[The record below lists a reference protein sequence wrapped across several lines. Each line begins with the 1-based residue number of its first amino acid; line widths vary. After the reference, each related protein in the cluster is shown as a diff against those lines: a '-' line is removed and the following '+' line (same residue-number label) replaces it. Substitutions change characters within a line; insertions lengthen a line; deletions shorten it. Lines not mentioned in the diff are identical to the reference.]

1 MVILIISTIIFSM
14 YCLSVSLVHTE
25 YLNSRSTDPLAILHS
40 LTPFYYTVMVLFAV
54 LCFTCVLYG
63 LGNKYI
69 HILLLIEFSLMLW
82 FTPYYL
88 SGFSRITDSLW
99 HVGVAKNLPEI
110 AEGHQMMFSYY
121 YEEYPT
127 SYILNY
133 VVMQIA
139 GIDAF
144 IYAQLIYPLFCIIGI
159 VSLCYVFVSRLFTYK
174 IAFISTLIVI
184 LAPFSPEVH
193 VSPHSLGTLLV
204 LVSAIFLVTCRDRK
218 SKIIGLLLSFVVI
231 TVHPISPLILLIF
244 MIVPYIANVFVH
256 NVKLP
261 SLRSGILAILATL
274 CGWFG
279 WALFHT
285 TTTETGIAE
294 SIYRIV
300 TLKFATQLEM
310 IGMAATHT
318 REYVF
323 PEISLLSTI
332 VLYSYLIIPL
342 IFFCYAIIGLDLR
355 KGIKKLFLQI
365 GERLRYERLLMLSI
379 AFLCV
384 ILSIASVFSGVEVGE
399 RAFYLWERSFFYFI
413 LAVSAYVASNVLI
426 KRVHSSRKRKWTY
439 AKALTISWLIFLALA
454 YPITH
459 TQSEAY
465 QIYPPSEDTGMRF
478 LQSRVPLSSKTLSM
492 FLPNQ
497 FASYADPETR
507 FTYQTTDDRMK
518 LLSELSLNN
527 RSSPLPDI
535 MVFRRSE
542 YFYVSYEYDKSFEN
556 NRYIR
561 AITWIEGSCE
571 FNKIYSSPTFEVY
584 VESSNSS
591 LPT

>member
-1 MVILIISTIIFSM
+1 MVILIISTMVSSI
-14 YCLSVSLVHTE
+14 YWLSVSLVHTE
-25 YLNSRSTDPLAILHS
+25 YLNSRSTDPLAMLHS
-40 LTPFYYTVMVLFAV
+40 LTPFWYVMMVLFAV

-63 LGNKYI
+63 IGNKYI
-69 HILLLIEFSLMLW
+69 HILLLIQFSLMLW

-88 SGFSRITDSLW
+88 SGFSRVTDSLW
-99 HVGVAKNLPEI
+99 HVGIAKHLPEI
-110 AEGHQMMFSYY
+110 AEGHQIMFSNY
-121 YEEYPT
+121 YEQYPS

-133 VVMQIA
+133 AVMGIS

-159 VSLCYVFVSRLFTYK
+159 VLLWYVFVSRLFTYK
-174 IAFISTLIVI
+174 IAFIAGLIAI
-184 LAPFSPEVH
+184 LGPYSPEVH
-193 VSPHSLGTLLV
+193 ISPHSLGTLLV
-204 LVSAIFLVTCRDRK
+204 LVSAILLVTCRDRK
-218 SKIIGLLLSFVVI
+218 SKIIGILLTLTLI

-244 MIVPYIANVFVH
+244 IIAPYIAKVFAH

-261 SLRSGILAILATL
+261 SLRSGILAILAIL
-274 CGWFG
+274 CGWFS
-279 WALFHT
+279 WALFHAT
-285 TTTETGIAE
+285 QTGTSIAK
-294 SIYRIV
+294 SIYNIM
-300 TLKFATQLEM
+300 TLNFAKQLEM
-310 IGMAATHT
+310 VGSQATYT
-318 REYVF
+318 AGSVF
-323 PEISLLSTI
+323 PEISLLSKI
-332 VLYSYLIIPL
+332 VFYSYLIIPL
-342 IFFCYAIIGLDLR
+342 MFFCYAIIGLDLR

-379 AFLCV
+379 AFLCA
-384 ILSIASVFSGVEVGE
+384 ILSLASVFSGLEVGE

-413 LAVSAYVASNVLI
+413 LAVSAYVASNLLI

-459 TQSEAY
+459 PQSEAY

-497 FASYADPETR
+497 LASYVDPETR
-507 FTYQTTDDRMK
+507 FTYQTTEDRMK
-518 LLSELSLNN
+518 FLLELPLNN
-527 RSSPLPDI
+527 RSSLLPDI
-535 MVFRRSE
+535 MVFRRTE
-542 YFYVSYEYDKSFEN
+542 YFYVAYTYDMSFEN
-556 NRYIR
+556 NRYTR

-584 VESSNSS
+584 IKN
-591 LPT
+591 

>member
-1 MVILIISTIIFSM
+1 M

-25 YLNSRSTDPLAILHS
+25 YLNSRSTDPLAMLHS

-54 LCFTCVLYG
+54 LCFTCVVYG

-99 HVGVAKNLPEI
+99 HVGIAKNLPEI

-159 VSLCYVFVSRLFTYK
+159 VSLCYVFVSRLFTHK

-204 LVSAIFLVTCRDRK
+204 LVSAIFLVTFRNKK
-218 SKIIGLLLSFVVI
+218 SKIIGLLLTFTLI

-244 MIVPYIANVFVH
+244 IIAPYIAKLFVH
-256 NVKLP
+256 NFKIP
-261 SLRSGILAILATL
+261 SLRSGILATL

-279 WALFHT
+279 WALFYAIR
-285 TTTETGIAE
+285 TETSIAE
-294 SIYRIV
+294 SIYTIV
-300 TLKFATQLEM
+300 TLNFANQLEM
-310 IGMAATHT
+310 IGRKATHT
-318 REYVF
+318 GVYVF
-323 PEISLLSTI
+323 PEISLLGKI
-332 VLYSYLIIPL
+332 VSYSYLIIPL
-342 IFFCYAIIGLDLR
+342 ILFCVAIIGVDFR

-365 GERLRYERLLMLSI
+365 GERLHYEKLLMLSI
-379 AFLCV
+379 AFLCG
-384 ILSIASVFSGVEVGE
+384 ILSITSVFAGEVAE
-399 RAFYLWERSFFYFI
+399 RAFYLWERSFFYFV
-413 LAVSAYVASNVLI
+413 LAVSTYIGSNVLI
-426 KRVHSSRKRKWTY
+426 KKVLSPRKTWTY
-439 AKALTISWLIFLALA
+439 AKVLTISWLVFLALA

-459 TQSEAY
+459 AEQEAY
-465 QIYPPSEDTGMRF
+465 QIYPPSENSGMCF
-478 LQSRVPLSSKTLSM
+478 LQSRVQLSGKTLGM

-497 FASYADPETR
+497 LASYVDPESHFNFQSTIER
-507 FTYQTTDDRMK
+507 IKF
-518 LLSELSLNN
+518 LSELPLDN
-527 RSSPLPDI
+527 RSSLPDVV
-535 MVFRRSE
+535 VFRRTE
-542 YFYVSYEYDKSFEN
+542 YFYVSYEYDKTFEN
-556 NRYIR
+556 NRYTQ
-561 AITWIEGSCE
+561 ALTWIGGSCE

-584 VESSNSS
+584 VN
-591 LPT
+591 LNLTAH